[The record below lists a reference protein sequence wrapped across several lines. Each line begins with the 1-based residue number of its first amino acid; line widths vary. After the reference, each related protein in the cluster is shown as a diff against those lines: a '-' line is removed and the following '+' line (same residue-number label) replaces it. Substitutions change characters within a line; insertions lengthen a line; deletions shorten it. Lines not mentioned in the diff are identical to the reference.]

1 MKNIRKSTFVGV
13 LVALITSIAVYQ
25 GIFAWYW
32 YANTIVDS
40 SSCFVHRFVVEDSKF
55 AIFKRDVAK
64 AMQQNKLPL
73 TLDRPEKIEWFNDIS
88 SLTLYSSELA
98 GNKERNLFIC
108 SMDQKY
114 TEWQKITT
122 DIEAVMPKTIEHKFA
137 ELQLDSRVYGYPAK
151 TDVNG
156 NQRETIF
163 VNMSLPITPESLRH
177 ALHDALPAKQ

>member
-1 MKNIRKSTFVGV
+1 MKNIFETIVIRVVVFFVLAIFV
-13 LVALITSIAVYQ
+13 FIAL
-25 GIFAWYW
+25 FAWYW
-32 YANTIVDS
+32 HINTFVDQ
-40 SSCFVHRFVVEDSKF
+40 SSCFVHRFVVEDSEF
-55 AIFKRDVAK
+55 AIFKQDVAK
-64 AMQQNKLPL
+64 KMQQDKLPVTFDGTRQ
-73 TLDRPEKIEWFNDIS
+73 TLWFNDVTS
-88 SLTLYSSELA
+88 VNLHTSEL

-108 SMDQKY
+108 SMDKKY

>member
-40 SSCFVHRFVVEDSKF
+40 SSCFVHRFVVADSEF
-55 AIFKRDVAK
+55 AIFKQDVVK
-64 AMQQNKLPL
+64 KMQQDKLPVTFDGTRQ
-73 TLDRPEKIEWFNDIS
+73 TLWFNDVTS
-88 SLTLYSSELA
+88 VNLHTSEL

-108 SMDQKY
+108 SMDKKY